1 MRFEDKTAI
10 VAGGA
15 SGIGKEVA
23 TRFVAEGG
31 PVVINLL
38 IRFSSPD
45 MKLDPKTALSIM
57 IWCLTASV
65 SICLSGQPS
74 LAHDYKHPEFNEW
87 YKSLKNPNIDSEVI
101 KSMGCCSQ
109 NDCHVTQAEIFVK
122 DAGGHKSGIGKA
134 LYNFLAKRDDIDWEL
149 TEWRIVPHYAIL
161 QQANPTGEP
170 VIATHEHMRFGVSYQ
185 ITNTEAKMQPHLFV
199 YPDSV
204 AAFTELLQRS

>member
-38 IRFSSPD
+38 IRFSP

-101 KSMGCCSQ
+101 KIMGCCSQ
-109 NDCHVTQAEIFVK
+109 NDCHVTQAEIREGRWWARV
-122 DAGGHKSGIGKA
+122 GIGKT

-149 TEWRIVPHYAIL
+149 TEWRIVPLYAIL

-170 VIATHEHMRFGVSYQ
+170 VICHSRAYEIWCF
-185 ITNTEAKMQPHLFV
+185 I
-199 YPDSV
+199 PDN
-204 AAFTELLQRS
+204 QY